1 MAGIKGVNTRV
12 LVGGYL
18 LSSQTNSV
26 AVQTTSDK
34 QDTTP
39 FEATAKESV
48 VLSPDGNVDIGGYM
62 TFDTANGATFEK
74 RLHTSITT
82 ADTVGIVLY
91 NTALAGSPAYVLPSA
106 YTDNMQIQ
114 SPVAGVMTVSG
125 SYTSEV
131 GLRRGVCVYSGTISA
146 TGTTTAIDL
155 GAAGS
160 AGGYAYLFVT
170 TETGTGTS
178 ADIDI
183 ESATTQG
190 GTYSSEGTFTFNGI
204 GASVVNLSGTVNRWI
219 RLNCTDLGGATSWF
233 VTCIA
238 CVSGVTYSVA

>member
-1 MAGIKGVNTRV
+1 MAGIKGINTRI

-18 LSSQTNSV
+18 LSSQTSSSSV
-26 AVQTTSDK
+26 QATAERTE
-34 QDTTP
+34 TTP
-39 FEATAKESV
+39 FEATGKEYV
-48 VLSPDGNVDIGGYM
+48 AMSPSGQIDLGGYL
-62 TFDTANGATFEK
+62 TFDTSNGATFEN
-74 RLHTSITT
+74 RLRLAIDT
-82 ADTVGIVLY
+82 ADTVGVIHYV
-91 NTALAGSPAYVLPSA
+91 TAPAGSPGYVLPSA
-106 YTDNMQIQ
+106 YTTNMQIQ
-114 SPVAGVMTVSG
+114 APVDGVLTVNG
-125 SYTSEV
+125 SYVSAT

-170 TETGTGTS
+170 TETGTGSS

-190 GTYSSEGTFTFNGI
+190 GTYASEGTFTFSAI
-204 GASVVNLSGTVNRWI
+204 GVQSATLSGTVNRWL
-219 RLNCTDLGGATSWF
+219 RLNCTDLGGATSWT

-238 CVSGVTYSVA
+238 CVSGVTY